1 MKKTSRPIPE
11 LQLNPILYP
20 LRDKFPAILFQFW
33 QCGCFVF
40 FYGWQW
46 PNSQRSLVM
55 LWRTES
61 NAYEYCIL
69 DFFFEFVYRLQHLQL
84 CTRDPVFGSLKHNNL
99 PLADPATSYNRLVTC
114 YNEIISTKL
123 QISNITPSSKVWYS
137 CKLYQVSN
145 NSCRT
150 LKKSIYQMGHSQWFL
165 SSNGFQCQI
174 HRKSF

>member
-11 LQLNPILYP
+11 LQLNPILDP

-33 QCGCFVF
+33 QCGCFGF

-55 LWRTES
+55 SWRIES
-61 NAYEYCIL
+61 NAYEYCML
-69 DFFFEFVYRLQHLQL
+69 AFFFEFVYRLQHLQL

-114 YNEIISTKL
+114 YNKMCYL
-123 QISNITPSSKVWYS
+123 LNCRYQL
-137 CKLYQVSN
+137 LYQAAKYGILVN
-145 NSCRT
+145 YI
-150 LKKSIYQMGHSQWFL
+150 K
-165 SSNGFQCQI
+165 FQTI
-174 HRKSF
+174 LAGP